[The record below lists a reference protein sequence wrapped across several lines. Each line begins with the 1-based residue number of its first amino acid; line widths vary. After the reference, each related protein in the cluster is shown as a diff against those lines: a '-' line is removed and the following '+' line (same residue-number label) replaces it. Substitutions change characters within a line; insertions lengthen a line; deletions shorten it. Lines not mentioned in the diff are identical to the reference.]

1 MNQGF
6 AEYQDA
12 RQRADFY
19 AQTGQKEEAIE
30 EFTRAIEL
38 LPNSGMSAQ
47 QQSIILPILE
57 RRLKRVR
64 ES

>member
-1 MNQGF
+1 MSQGF

-19 AQTGQKEEAIE
+19 ASTGQKDEAVE

-57 RRLKRVR
+57 RRLQRVR